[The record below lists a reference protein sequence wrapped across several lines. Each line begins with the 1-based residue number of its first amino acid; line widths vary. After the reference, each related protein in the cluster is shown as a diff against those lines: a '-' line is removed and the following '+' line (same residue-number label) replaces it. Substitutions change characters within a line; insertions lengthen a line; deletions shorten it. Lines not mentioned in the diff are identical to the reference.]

1 MTDYLIADRYASALS
16 AAIPEETGLEAA
28 LRSLQEIS
36 DLFDTHHEL
45 HSCLANPAIEVHLRE
60 QVLDEV
66 LGRLD
71 CPPVVMRLVHQL
83 MERGRMSVLGETV
96 TRFEEIVD
104 ERLNRVA
111 ARITTATPLAGDQQE
126 QLKSALRRRAG
137 KSIRLKCQVDPE
149 IIGGVVARIGWQVID
164 DSVRT
169 RLARLKEALIA
180 EEVEPHE
187 NSGD

>member
-16 AAIPEETGLEAA
+16 AALPDDSHLESA
-28 LRSLQEIS
+28 LASLQQIS
-36 DLFDTHHEL
+36 DLFDEHHEL

-66 LGRLD
+66 LRRLGAEQT
-71 CPPVVMRLVHQL
+71 VMRLVHQL
-83 MERGRMSVLGETV
+83 MERDRMQVLAETV

-104 ERLNRVA
+104 ARLNRVA
-111 ARITTATPLAGDQQE
+111 ARITTSKALSPAE
-126 QLKSALRRRAG
+126 AERLKGKLSQHAG
-137 KSIRLKCQVDPE
+137 KAVRLKCSVDPE

-169 RLARLKEALIA
+169 RLARLKDALIA
-180 EEVEPHE
+180 EDVKPYED
-187 NSGD
+187 SGD